1 MIDRRHPPARRGST
15 PWSRGR
21 SARRAVFAAV
31 ATATLAVAVTS
42 CGGSGTGTEVPDV
55 NDPDGPPATAVDG
68 GPEFP
73 LPQDPGAQMKAAGL
87 RELPDDVE
95 LTATQA
101 HVDVLING
109 FTVTVPAG
117 IGVTPSGRSPL
128 NTPDADGIVVMESEV
143 IETDPDEEPEPPP
156 MYTLGQLFTQ
166 WGVRLDKECV
176 ATYCTDEDNQLLG
189 IVNGQLVGDPASITF
204 ADRDQVV
211 VWYGPRGTNPPVP
224 ATYAFPPSSTR

>member
-1 MIDRRHPPARRGST
+1 MTDRRDPSATDGT
-15 PWSRGR
+15 PRALGR
-21 SARRAVFAAV
+21 SARRAVLATV
-31 ATATLAVAVTS
+31 ATATLAVTAIACT
-42 CGGSGTGTEVPDV
+42 GSGNGTDVPDV
-55 NDPDGPPATAVDG
+55 NDPDGPPATAVNG
-68 GPEFP
+68 APEFP

-87 RELPDDVE
+87 RELPEDVE
-95 LTATQA
+95 LDVTKA

-143 IETDPDEEPEPPP
+143 IETDPGEEPEPPP

-176 ATYCTDEDNQLLG
+176 ATYCADESNQLLG
-189 IVNGQLVGDPASITF
+189 IINGQLVGDPASITF
-204 ADRDQVV
+204 ADQDQVV

-224 ATYAFPPSSTR
+224 ATFAFPPSSTR